1 MRIANRI
8 AIAIVLLFV
17 LVGVGAAGFH
27 FIEGWAWFKSL
38 YGTLMTVTTIG
49 AEPENQLS
57 ERGRVFNVV
66 LMVLGLGLVGFTIG
80 SFTHAVIQFELGSV
94 FGRRRMEK
102 EIARLT
108 DHFIICGAGRVG
120 RRVATEMAARKIPL
134 VIIEKDPEQAQWAQ
148 HNDFPFIVG
157 DASRES
163 VLREAHIERA
173 RGLAT
178 AVASDAEN
186 VYVVLTARGLAPDL
200 PIVARAGEE
209 EAESKMAK
217 AGATVVVSPYSY
229 AGQRMARVLTR
240 PHVQRFIDLAFAPL
254 NEGGLDLQ
262 IEEVYVAPKSKLENL
277 SLAHL
282 RVGFGIIVLAVRR
295 KAGQL
300 DFNPEPEETVSAGD
314 FVVAMGDSRRIR
326 EFAGLAGGHDE
337 PPPTP

>member
-1 MRIANRI
+1 MKTTNRI
-8 AIAIVLLFV
+8 AIAIVLLFM
-17 LVGVGAAGFH
+17 LVGVGTAGFH
-27 FIEGWAWFKSL
+27 LIEGWPWFKCL
-38 YGTLMTVTTIG
+38 YGTLMTVSTIG

-57 ERGRVFNVV
+57 DRGRVFNVV
-66 LMVLGLGLVGFTIG
+66 VMVLGLGLVGFTIG

-102 EIARLT
+102 EIVKLT
-108 DHFIICGAGRVG
+108 GHFIICGAGRVG
-120 RRVATEMAARKIPL
+120 RRVATEIAARKIPL
-134 VIIEKDPEQAQWAQ
+134 VLIEKDLERAQWAQ
-148 HNDFPFIVG
+148 QNNLPFIIG
-157 DASRES
+157 DASSES
-163 VLREAHIERA
+163 VLRQAHIERA

-200 PIVARAGEE
+200 QIVARASEE
-209 EAESKMAK
+209 EAQSKMTK

-229 AGQRMARVLTR
+229 AGQRIARVLTR

-262 IEEVYVAPKSKLENL
+262 IEEVFVAEKSKLENL

-295 KAGQL
+295 KAGRL

-314 FVVAMGDSRRIR
+314 FVVAMGDSRKIR
-326 EFAGLAGGHDE
+326 EFAGLADGE
-337 PPPTP
+337 ARV